1 MKKLWGALALGLVA
15 VLVLLLLKKGDDR
28 GMSAR
33 ELKLMDLPLEDQG
46 DYRALLNVRQRVFA
60 EDKKPLDKILLRSE
74 GILSQY
80 PNAAKDTVTEWKS
93 ISQLTILDKVVDP
106 SYYAPLIGKKSVT
119 QISGGEAQHF
129 LGDDFPKE
137 FMRSQIALLSRLFVA
152 VPLNGKEKLQRK
164 EVEDSTPF
172 TAEYSFEKDGEI
184 TIVDKVWLTIEQK
197 GITVDSKMNSIR
209 YFFSSSGRLLA
220 AKGALNLK
228 YSKPNISEVLVEL
241 DVRLDSSAKA
251 SPENISISKDSMKV
265 FDSNRMEASDNQ
277 IQANQE
283 LPFEEAMQKLSEMSD
298 KTDSAQVYRIFS
310 ALKSH
315 VRATPAYA
323 DRLVKRILASK
334 ERDPSTRRQMSAMFG
349 ALAQSKNPAIADT
362 LSQLASECPDNYC
375 KVQAIVG
382 LNDHVKPTEASA
394 AKMIDLAASTPDQEV
409 AATALLAAGSIG
421 HKIDAQ
427 LPELPKTLIKI
438 YGEPGK
444 EGIKTSVLAAMG
456 NHGNSEYLPVLE
468 AGLKDKEAVM
478 RAASVYSLRNIPSPS
493 VNESIVN
500 VIEKDESKSVVREAL
515 KAVAYRTMT
524 ADEYM
529 KIAVKSASFDNQE
542 LQEDAARVMVDAYK
556 ANPGPL
562 EAAIR
567 TFHDK
572 ASFPNVKVYIET
584 QSKPLEAA
592 AP

>member
-1 MKKLWGALALGLVA
+1 
-15 VLVLLLLKKGDDR
+15 
-28 GMSAR
+28 
-33 ELKLMDLPLEDQG
+33 
-46 DYRALLNVRQRVFA
+46 
-60 EDKKPLDKILLRSE
+60 
-74 GILSQY
+74 
-80 PNAAKDTVTEWKS
+80 
-93 ISQLTILDKVVDP
+93 
-106 SYYAPLIGKKSVT
+106 
-119 QISGGEAQHF
+119 
-129 LGDDFPKE
+129 
-137 FMRSQIALLSRLFVA
+137 
-152 VPLNGKEKLQRK
+152 
-164 EVEDSTPF
+164 
-172 TAEYSFEKDGEI
+172 
-184 TIVDKVWLTIEQK
+184 
-197 GITVDSKMNSIR
+197 
-209 YFFSSSGRLLA
+209 
-220 AKGALNLK
+220 
-228 YSKPNISEVLVEL
+228 
-241 DVRLDSSAKA
+241 
-251 SPENISISKDSMKV
+251 
-265 FDSNRMEASDNQ
+265 MEASDNQ

-468 AGLKDKEAVM
+468 AGLKDKEPVT

-584 QSKPLEAA
+584 QSKPAEAT